1 MTQVIEKAR
10 ERLAELEA
18 EAEKL
23 RTFLRVYA
31 DLSGDK
37 SVENVSSVA
46 HSDDSDVEWA
56 SPAQIVDSAKELM
69 RERGRPLSRSRLV
82 KLLTERGL
90 NLPGIDKSK
99 NVGTVIWRSK
109 QFDNIAGYG
118 YWPKEF
124 GGWLGQRPPQSDLLG
139 GNIT

>member
-1 MTQVIEKAR
+1 MTEVIEKAK
-10 ERLAELEA
+10 ERLAELDA

-37 SVENVSSVA
+37 SSAELAAGEESG
-46 HSDDSDVEWA
+46 DDFDTA
-56 SPAQIVDSAKELM
+56 SPSEIVESAKALM
-69 RERGRPLSRSRLV
+69 KEHRRPLSRSRLV
-82 KLLTERGL
+82 KLLTQRGL
-90 NLPGIDKSK
+90 KLPGKDKDK

-109 QFDNIAGYG
+109 QFDNIAGKG

-124 GGWLGQRPPQSDLLG
+124 GGYMGQQPLEHGRPLVMDL
-139 GNIT
+139 